1 MYRLFALGVAAL
13 ALTVAAGSARPA
25 RADQPALA
33 QVMILGD
40 SVATGMLWHADA
52 VSIVQQNLGV
62 YWQVEICRRLT
73 GLSCTSDGVT
83 PPTALDLVDSLP
95 SVPPYIVM
103 VMGYNDP
110 ADTFAQS
117 LDATMQALVAKGAQ
131 HVLWLT
137 LRESE
142 GPYPLINQQ
151 LRAAVARWPQL
162 RLVDWNAVSTNHPE
176 WFQND
181 FVHLVE
187 AGGVAM
193 ARLVHGSL
201 MEEVDPLKVDPLTVP
216 ALRYGRLLN
225 ARLDAQ
231 GGTPPYRWR
240 VAAGRPPRGIH
251 LATSG
256 QLSGRPWGSR
266 PLDFTVS
273 VTDADG
279 LSATTS
285 LKARS

>member
-1 MYRLFALGVAAL
+1 MAAL
-13 ALTVAAGSARPA
+13 ALAVAAGSAGPA
-25 RADQPALA
+25 RADQPVLTR
-33 QVMILGD
+33 VMIIGD
-40 SVATGMLWHADA
+40 SVATGMYWHNDA
-52 VSIVQQNLGV
+52 ITIVQNGFDV
-62 YWQVEICRRLT
+62 DWEVEICRRLT
-73 GLSCTSDGVT
+73 GQSCTSDGVT
-83 PPTALDLVDSLP
+83 PPTALDLVDSLS
-95 SVPPYIVM
+95 SVPPYVVM

-117 LDATMQALVAKGAQ
+117 LDTTMQALVSRGAQ

-151 LRAAVARWPQL
+151 LGAALARWPQL
-162 RLVDWNAVSTNHPE
+162 RLVDWNAVSADHPE

-181 FVHLVE
+181 FVHLVD
-187 AGGVAM
+187 AGGAAM

-216 ALRYGRLLN
+216 ALRYGRVLN

-240 VAAGRPPRGIH
+240 VASGRPPRGIH
-251 LATSG
+251 LATNG
-256 QLSGRPWGSR
+256 QLSGRPWGPGPR
-266 PLDFTVS
+266 DFTVS

-279 LSATTS
+279 LSATTT
-285 LKARS
+285 LRARS